1 MKCVE
6 VYKNLYHQEPYGVA
20 FCPYRISPL
29 GAHIDHQ
36 YGKINGLAI
45 DKGIHMAYHPKQN
58 GVVELQSLNFPKR
71 AQFFASAVPDEK
83 QGDWADHLRGAAK
96 ILGEKYR
103 LKVGLSGII
112 EGSLPIGGLSSSA
125 SVIICFLS
133 ALCKVNGI
141 HLEPMEMIL
150 TAKAAENQ
158 YVGVSCGKLDQSCEV
173 LSKKNHLLYLDTKDD
188 SYELIPTSEKMKP
201 YKVAIFFSGLERSLK
216 NSKYNLR
223 QDECKAAAYALM
235 GYAGMDY
242 DTFANTRLRDVP
254 YEVFETYKDRLPE
267 LWRRR
272 AEHYY
277 SEFARAE
284 KGAEL
289 WRKGDLDGYG
299 QLVFESG
306 KSSIYSYEC
315 GCDELKKL
323 YEIMTDTDGIYGGR
337 FSGAGFKGC
346 CMALIDPD
354 KAEDI
359 EAKVASEYLKA
370 FPALEGILYIYGCYM
385 KERGKLLTNTVVT
398 TVMSNFGLYKAF
410 DEKGIGYAKTAVGD
424 KYVYEYMAKNG
435 CRIGGEQSGH
445 IIFSKYAS
453 TGDGILT
460 SLKMMEVMLAKKVPM
475 SKLAE
480 PLKIYPQVLENVRV
494 TDKKAA
500 QNDPAVQEAVKAVAE
515 ALGDT
520 GRILVRESGTE
531 PVVRV
536 MVEAPDHD
544 TCQKYVSQVVD
555 TIKINGYG
563 V

>member
-6 VYKNLYHQEPYGVA
+6 VYKELYHQEPFDVA

-71 AQFFASAVPDEK
+71 AQFFVNAVPEEK

-96 ILGEKYR
+96 MLGEKYR

-158 YVGVSCGKLDQSCEV
+158 YVGVACGKLDQSCEV

-254 YEVFETYKDRLPE
+254 YEVFEAYKDRLPE

-289 WRKGDLDGYG
+289 WRKGDLEGYG

-306 KSSIYSYEC
+306 KSSIYNYEC

-323 YEIMTDTDGIYGGR
+323 YEIMADTDGIYGGR

-359 EAKVASEYLKA
+359 EAKVTAEYLKA
-370 FPALEGILYIYGCYM
+370 FPALNTYAEM
-385 KERGKLLTNTVVT
+385 KGLNTQQ
-398 TVMSNFGLYKAF
+398 
-410 DEKGIGYAKTAVGD
+410 II
-424 KYVYEYMAKNG
+424 NG
-435 CRIGGEQSGH
+435 VCLDPRIGTHYNNPSFGYGGYCLPKDTKQLLANYADVPENLIEAIVESNRTRKDFIADFDNQFMFVMFHYG
-445 IIFSKYAS
+445 IFPVIAWLCAYAS
-453 TGDGILT
+453 T
-460 SLKMMEVMLAKKVPM
+460 LKG
-475 SKLAE
+475 S
-480 PLKIYPQVLENVRV
+480 KIYNEQSRIVIRAAKFVGFFVLLAYMGVSTYYQIELGYSGVIV
-494 TDKKAA
+494 MMLVGKALR
-500 QNDPAVQEAVKAVAE
+500 EKYY
-515 ALGDT
+515 
-520 GRILVRESGTE
+520 GRS
-531 PVVRV
+531 
-536 MVEAPDHD
+536 
-544 TCQKYVSQVVD
+544 
-555 TIKINGYG
+555 
-563 V
+563 